1 MKYLARVFNYIVPKD
16 IIHSYFQKQ
25 PNHLGRWSNDCNI
38 KTNKK
43 IDFANEDHCGPC
55 GSSNKDIKITK

>member
-1 MKYLARVFNYIVPKD
+1 MRYLARLFNYVPKK
-16 IIHSYFQKQ
+16 ILQSYFQKQ

-55 GSSNKDIKITK
+55 GSSHKDKVNK

>member
-1 MKYLARVFNYIVPKD
+1 MKYLVRLFNYIPKQ
-16 IIHSYFQKQ
+16 ILQSYFQKK
-25 PNHLGRWSNDCNI
+25 PSHLGRWNNDCNI

-55 GSSNKDIKITK
+55 GSSHKDKVTKF